1 METKDPALLSNMLVP
16 ILSFTRA
23 IGELDLSSIIDES
36 LKLATNLTGAD
47 ISTMYLFNDDKESPI
62 FAGSFSTAPY
72 SIKNFAIRESVS
84 NLANWV
90 RVNKES
96 ISIFNVR
103 KLRKIPDD
111 SELAGLSNWVPE
123 NIISILVIPIM
134 SMNQAVG
141 ALIFE
146 SNREDNFTKERAVII
161 HILASILGPTLEKK
175 DIDGLGD
182 STDRTKYIDKSKG
195 LAFVLMPFREPFDKY
210 YRTIFRPAIE
220 AAGLFS
226 LRVDEIFGPSS
237 IGQDIWENIS
247 KAKVIL
253 AELSTRNPNV
263 MYELGLSHGAG
274 KPVVMISQSIDD
286 IPFDLRHL
294 RCILYDTTDPDWA
307 SELKSDIIN
316 SIGSILDNK
325 IDSSPYKRLQ
335 DFEK

>member
-1 METKDPALLSNMLVP
+1 
-16 ILSFTRA
+16 
-23 IGELDLSSIIDES
+23 
-36 LKLATNLTGAD
+36 
-47 ISTMYLFNDDKESPI
+47 
-62 FAGSFSTAPY
+62 
-72 SIKNFAIRESVS
+72 
-84 NLANWV
+84 
-90 RVNKES
+90 
-96 ISIFNVR
+96 
-103 KLRKIPDD
+103 
-111 SELAGLSNWVPE
+111 
-123 NIISILVIPIM
+123 
-134 SMNQAVG
+134 
-141 ALIFE
+141 
-146 SNREDNFTKERAVII
+146 
-161 HILASILGPTLEKK
+161 
-175 DIDGLGD
+175 
-182 STDRTKYIDKSKG
+182 
-195 LAFVLMPFREPFDKY
+195 MPFREPFDKY